1 MERFINPYNFISL
14 SKKPNRE
21 QETEAEKKCTGS
33 ITYSLTTKSSL
44 FIPNTSSRKAFSY
57 TPNKEDDPR
66 NEHELYDF
74 FSYNILDENKTY
86 DEGKVKAFEP
96 VIPGSEVR
104 GMIRSIYETLT
115 NSCLSEIDGEKRI
128 GKRTVEHFR
137 PAVLKREKGQ
147 IYLYDIT
154 ENKKNG
160 DARYRDSSDF
170 SVKKHLM
177 CDYQDGSEVSF
188 KLKTSSGPRPGYIKP
203 DVKYLSG
210 DPDKY
215 PKKGYLLKGNQGKK
229 HSPKLKPNDHS
240 KCYPQD
246 GKPGCIMYETGKC
259 PGKSGEGTEHCY
271 LAEKHCAHVFY
282 IPDGLDAKY
291 ELNEVSI
298 ETLRIVLDQY
308 LKEDPDSYREY
319 EASYRKFINGNTNG
333 LPVYY
338 STLGNNEYIMLSP
351 ACITREVYKNTV
363 SSLVHTYKKC
373 NSKERE
379 LCPACRLFGIAN
391 SNVAQGSRVRFSDLL
406 PVKKVNDWKEYYD
419 KPRTLDPL
427 AVPHLENTEFYLKK
441 HKLKPVDPDGEV
453 WFWTYDYYTVKKKNG
468 EVVVKLY
475 HPEISGRKFYWNNLS
490 GVKECGTQTPLNRTV
505 RTVCPGVEFT
515 GKIYFD
521 EINET
526 QLKQLIYILTYTSDG
541 KHGYKMG
548 MGKPLGLGS
557 VELSVKDQKDISI
570 RVFDEE
576 GYRVTQK
583 IGNAPIDPEEI
594 HKSSFKALKLDEK
607 AEKSFEMITR
617 YLEDEDMK
625 RIHYPKIDGE
635 KKEEGFRWFG
645 ENRVYHKFSDN
656 NKMEDMEM
664 DSSPKSR
671 LQIEIKNALPVLD
684 EGNIPWILFD
694 RDQRISGTVKF
705 FDKDKNYG
713 YIAVEDSSDDY
724 KVSLGKYNPD
734 IHAGDLRKG
743 CKVTFVPK
751 NLKGKNVANQCRLA
765 E

>member
-21 QETEAEKKCTGS
+21 QATEAAKKYTGS

-44 FIPNTSSRKAFSY
+44 FIPNTSSSKAFSY
-57 TPNKEDDPR
+57 TPNKDDDPK

-74 FSYNILDENKTY
+74 FSYNILDENKIY
-86 DEGKVKAFEP
+86 DEEWFEP

-115 NSCLSEIDGEKRI
+115 NSCLSAIDGEKRI

-137 PAVLKREKGQ
+137 PAVLKREKDR

-154 ENKKNG
+154 EHKKSG
-160 DARYRDSSDF
+160 DAIYRDSSDF
-170 SVKKHLM
+170 SVKKHLL
-177 CDYQDGSEVSF
+177 CTYQDGAEVSF
-188 KLKTSSGPRPGYIKP
+188 TLRTSSDSNAWYIKP
-203 DVKYLSG
+203 DVEYLSG
-210 DPDKY
+210 DPDEY
-215 PKKGYLLKGNQGKK
+215 PQKGYLLKGNQGKK
-229 HSPKLKPNDHS
+229 HSPEIASNDHS

-282 IPDGLDAKY
+282 IPDGLGAKF

-319 EASYRKFINGNTNG
+319 EISYENFINGMTNG

-338 STLGNNEYIMLSP
+338 SALSDSEYIMLSP

-363 SSLVHTYKKC
+363 SSLVDTYQKC

-441 HKLKPVDPDGEV
+441 PKLKPVDPDGEV

-468 EVVVKLY
+468 EVVVKSY

-490 GVKECGTQTPLNRTV
+490 DVKECGTRTHLNRTV
-505 RTVCPGVEFT
+505 RTVRPGVEFT

-541 KHGYKMG
+541 KHGYKLG

-583 IGNAPIDPEEI
+583 NGNAPIDSGEI
-594 HKSSFKALKLDEK
+594 HKSSFKALKLDEM
-607 AEKSFEMITR
+607 AEKPFELITR

-625 RIHYPKIDGE
+625 RIHYPKTDCE
-635 KKEEGFRWFG
+635 KDEEGFRWFV
-645 ENRVYHKFSDN
+645 ENKVYHKLGAN
-656 NKMEDMEM
+656 NKIIGTKRDN
-664 DSSPKSR
+664 SPKSR
-671 LQIEIKNALPVLD
+671 LQIEIKNELPVLD
-684 EGNIPWILFD
+684 EGNIPWISTSGE
-694 RDQRISGTVKF
+694 QRISGTVKF

-713 YIAVEDSSDDY
+713 YIAVEGSTYDY
-724 KVSLGKYNPD
+724 QIKIGRYNPD
-734 IHAGDLRKG
+734 VHAEDLQKG

-751 NLKGKNVANQCRLA
+751 NLNGKNVVNQCQLA
-765 E
+765 D

>member
-14 SKKPNRE
+14 SGKPNRE
-21 QETEAEKKCTGS
+21 QEIEAEKKYTGS

-44 FIPNTSSRKAFSY
+44 FIPNTSSNKAFSY
-57 TPNKEDDPR
+57 TPNKENDPR

-74 FSYNILDENKTY
+74 FSYNSLDKNKTY
-86 DEGKVKAFEP
+86 DRECFEP

-115 NSCLSEIDGEKRI
+115 NSCLSSIDGEKRI

-137 PAVLKREKGQ
+137 PAVLKREKDR

-154 ENKKNG
+154 DHKKNG
-160 DARYRDSSDF
+160 DAIYRDSSDF
-170 SVKKHLM
+170 SVKKHLL
-177 CDYQDGSEVSF
+177 CTYQDGAEVSF
-188 KLKTSSGPRPGYIKP
+188 TLKTASYSKAWYIKP
-203 DVKYLSG
+203 DVEYLSD

-215 PKKGYLLKGNQGKK
+215 PRKGYLLKGNQGKK
-229 HSPKLKPNDHS
+229 HSPEIASNDHS

-246 GKPGCIMYETGKC
+246 GKSGCIMYETGKC
-259 PGKSGEGTEHCY
+259 PGKSGEGTKHCY
-271 LAEKHCAHVFY
+271 LAEKHCVHVFY
-282 IPDGLDAKY
+282 IPKGLDAKY
-291 ELNEVSI
+291 ELNEVNI
-298 ETLRIVLDQY
+298 DTLRIVLNQY

-319 EASYRKFINGNTNG
+319 AVSYENFINGRNNG

-338 STLGNNEYIMLSP
+338 SVLSDSGHIMLSP

-363 SSLVHTYKKC
+363 NSLVDTYKKC

-391 SNVAQGSRVRFSDLL
+391 SNVAQGGKVRFSDLL

-419 KPRTLDPL
+419 KRRTLDPL

-441 HKLKPVDPDGEV
+441 PIDPEGDV
-453 WFWTYDYYTVKKKNG
+453 WFWTYDYYTVKKKDG
-468 EVVVKLY
+468 EIVVKSY

-490 GVKECGTQTPLNRTV
+490 DVKECGTQTPLNRTV
-505 RTVCPGVEFT
+505 RTVRSEVEFT

-541 KHGYKMG
+541 KHGYKLG
-548 MGKPLGLGS
+548 MGKSLGLGS

-583 IGNAPIDPEEI
+583 IGNALIDPEEI
-594 HKSSFKALKLDEK
+594 HKSSFKTLKLDKK
-607 AEKSFEMITR
+607 AEKPFDLITG

-625 RIHYPKIDGE
+625 RIHYPKTDGE
-635 KKEEGFRWFG
+635 KEEEGFQWFV
-645 ENRVYHKFSDN
+645 ENKVYHKLGDN
-656 NKMEDMEM
+656 NKMIGAKKDN
-664 DSSPKSR
+664 SPKSR
-671 LQIEIKNALPVLD
+671 LQIEIKNELPVLN
-684 EGNIPWILFD
+684 EGNIPWLSTSGE
-694 RDQRISGTVKF
+694 QRILGTVKF

-713 YIAVEDSSDDY
+713 YIAVKDSTYDY
-724 KVSLGKYNPD
+724 QIKIGRYNPD
-734 IHAGDLRKG
+734 VHVEDLQKG

-751 NLKGKNVANQCRLA
+751 NLNGKNVANQCQLA
-765 E
+765 D

>member
-14 SKKPNRE
+14 SGKPNRE
-21 QETEAEKKCTGS
+21 QEIEAEKKYTGS

-44 FIPNTSSRKAFSY
+44 FIPNTSSNKAFSY
-57 TPNKEDDPR
+57 TPNKENDPR

-74 FSYNILDENKTY
+74 FSYNSLDKNKTY
-86 DEGKVKAFEP
+86 DGECFEP

-115 NSCLSEIDGEKRI
+115 NSCLSSIDGEKRI

-137 PAVLKREKGQ
+137 PAVLKREKDR

-154 ENKKNG
+154 DHKKNG
-160 DARYRDSSDF
+160 DAIYRDSSDF
-170 SVKKHLM
+170 SVKKHLL
-177 CDYQDGSEVSF
+177 CTYQDGAEVSF
-188 KLKTSSGPRPGYIKP
+188 TLKTASYSKAWYIKP
-203 DVKYLSG
+203 DVEYLSD

-215 PKKGYLLKGNQGKK
+215 PRKGYLLKGNQGKK
-229 HSPKLKPNDHS
+229 HSPEIASNDHS

-246 GKPGCIMYETGKC
+246 GKSGCIMYETGKC
-259 PGKSGEGTEHCY
+259 PGKSGEGTKHCY
-271 LAEKHCAHVFY
+271 LAEKHCVHVFY
-282 IPDGLDAKY
+282 IPEGLDAKY
-291 ELNEVSI
+291 ELNEVNI
-298 ETLRIVLDQY
+298 DTLRIVLNQY

-319 EASYRKFINGNTNG
+319 AVSYENFINGRNNG

-338 STLGNNEYIMLSP
+338 SVLSDSGHIMLSP

-363 SSLVHTYKKC
+363 NSLVDTYKKC

-391 SNVAQGSRVRFSDLL
+391 SNVAQGGKVRFSDLL

-419 KPRTLDPL
+419 KRRTLDPL

-441 HKLKPVDPDGEV
+441 PSDPEGDV
-453 WFWTYDYYTVKKKNG
+453 WFWTYDYYTVKKKDG
-468 EVVVKLY
+468 EIVVKSY

-490 GVKECGTQTPLNRTV
+490 DVKECGTQTPLNRTV
-505 RTVCPGVEFT
+505 RTVRSEVEFT

-541 KHGYKMG
+541 KHGYKLG
-548 MGKPLGLGS
+548 MGKSLGLGS

-583 IGNAPIDPEEI
+583 IGNALIDPEEI
-594 HKSSFKALKLDEK
+594 HKSSFKTLKLDKK
-607 AEKSFEMITR
+607 AEKPFDLITG

-625 RIHYPKIDGE
+625 RIHYPKTDGE
-635 KKEEGFRWFG
+635 KEEEGFQWFV
-645 ENRVYHKFSDN
+645 ENKVYHKLGDN
-656 NKMEDMEM
+656 NKMIGAKKDN
-664 DSSPKSR
+664 SPKSR
-671 LQIEIKNALPVLD
+671 LQIEIKNELPVLN
-684 EGNIPWILFD
+684 EGNIPWLSTSGE
-694 RDQRISGTVKF
+694 QRILGTVKF

-713 YIAVEDSSDDY
+713 YIAVKDSTYDY
-724 KVSLGKYNPD
+724 QIKIGRYNPD
-734 IHAGDLRKG
+734 VHVEDLQKG
-743 CKVTFVPK
+743 CKVTFVP
-751 NLKGKNVANQCRLA
+751 CRLSG
-765 E
+765 